1 MYFFLRTAAIL
12 LTLHLTYLCC
22 RNNKMMCVESE
33 AILKILA
40 AFLLNLELFLNVI
53 ELLVSNTEL
62 RWILTL
68 DSKNIDNKNMFSLKL
83 QTCGVIYH

>member
-1 MYFFLRTAAIL
+1 
-12 LTLHLTYLCC
+12 
-22 RNNKMMCVESE
+22 MMCVESE